1 MRTQVFCSV
10 GLLRATIAPPKFK
23 NQPFSVGFFS
33 PVPASSGAGYGFCAN
48 VRGSPETRNWAVF
61 PLSALS
67 VLCFCECHIRTPPRN
82 HAGFRPRV

>member
-48 VRGSPETRNWAVF
+48 VRGGEEKRDCVVF
-61 PLSALS
+61 PLSLPS
-67 VLCFCECHIRTPPRN
+67 VL
-82 HAGFRPRV
+82 